1 MCEWK
6 KLKEEE
12 EKILFIN
19 KEWKI
24 RLLTTLYPHFL
35 FVIYF
40 LCMCALWAWKLHSM
54 RTMLIKLFSHYND
67 LEFLIVSNGI
77 VRVKH
82 TFLTIIII

>member
-1 MCEWK
+1 MK
-6 KLKEEE
+6 NSLADDSLPS
-12 EKILFIN
+12 LFICN
-19 KEWKI
+19 
-24 RLLTTLYPHFL
+24 L
-35 FVIYF
+35 F

-54 RTMLIKLFSHYND
+54 RTMLIKLFSHFDD